1 MIAEDIKDFK
11 GFFPANPTPVFQG
24 EGVREDAF
32 RAIFEYDIT
41 KKGNFFFISFSL
53 SNSLK

>member
-24 EGVREDAF
+24 
-32 RAIFEYDIT
+32 
-41 KKGNFFFISFSL
+41 
-53 SNSLK
+53 

>member
-24 EGVREDAF
+24 EGVREDAL
-32 RAIFEYDIT
+32 RAILEYDIT
-41 KKGNFFFISFSL
+41 NGAGGFG
-53 SNSLK
+53 